1 MNVISIVNISVTK
14 GKEMN
19 HTGEI
24 RIVYIHQW
32 PIGEFESH
40 NTKGHWLR
48 FKSRRLVASYPLSS
62 AVSQQLESTWPG
74 RQRNTAVIKDHR
86 GNDNLAKVKHVFNLR
101 HGDKPLSNGRQRPG
115 YTGNQKVLRYNMSM
129 SLLNI
134 LWKENGKAWHGK
146 YPCMAFNAGL

>member
-14 GKEMN
+14 GKDMN

-24 RIVYIHQW
+24 RTGYSHQW

-40 NTKGHWLR
+40 NTIGHWLR
-48 FKSRRLVASYPLSS
+48 FKSRRLVASYPLST

-74 RQRNTAVIKDHR
+74 RQKNTAVIKDHR
-86 GNDNLAKVKHVFNLR
+86 GHDKLVKVKHVFNLR
-101 HGDKPLSNGRQRPG
+101 HGDKPLSNNTRATPG
-115 YTGNQKVLRYNMSM
+115 IRRCYVTTNMSM

-146 YPCMAFNAGL
+146 YPCLAFDAGL